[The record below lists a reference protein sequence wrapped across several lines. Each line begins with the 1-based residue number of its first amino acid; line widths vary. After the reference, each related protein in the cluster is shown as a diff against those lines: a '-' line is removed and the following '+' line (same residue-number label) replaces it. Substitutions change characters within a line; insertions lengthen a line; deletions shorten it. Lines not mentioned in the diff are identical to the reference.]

1 MNEQIQELLDKI
13 RNLQDRVEQELEKN
27 RAFYDLKNKLAE
39 FREEVLARHKALKQG
54 LLPYFRETHL
64 RVVLTAPVIY
74 SMLIP
79 IFLLDI
85 WVTIYQHVCFR
96 AYKIPRVNRSLY
108 VVFDRRHLA
117 YLNGIEVL
125 NCVYCSYGNGVFA
138 YAREIASRT
147 EQYWC
152 PIKHARRIHDPHG
165 RYMKFLE
172 YGDAEG
178 YRVGLEA
185 LREDVQKE

>member
-1 MNEQIQELLDKI
+1 MNEQIQDLLDKI
-13 RNLQDRVEQELEKN
+13 GALQDRIEQELEKN

-39 FREEVLARHKALKQG
+39 FREEVLARHKALRQG
-54 LLPYFRETHL
+54 LVPYFRSTHL
-64 RVVLTAPVIY
+64 RVALTAPVIY
-74 SMLIP
+74 SMVFP
-79 IFLLDI
+79 IILLDI
-85 WVTIYQHVCFR
+85 WVTIYQHICFR

-108 VVFDRRHLA
+108 VVFDRHHLV

-125 NCVYCSYGNGVFA
+125 NCLYCSYGNGVFA

-152 PIKHARRIHDPHG
+152 PIKHARRLHDPHN